1 MVFRVRDTVEN
12 QKNRTFAPSNR
23 QTGDTKEADTTTMIE
38 TKEIKQE
45 IFKTHGGA
53 ATNTGSAEGQ
63 IAMFTHRIEHL
74 TGHLKT
80 NKKDH
85 RTETA
90 LLSLVGKRKQ
100 LLGYLKSHQI
110 DRYRAIIAKLGL
122 RK

>member
-1 MVFRVRDTVEN
+1 MI
-12 QKNRTFAPSNR
+12 A
-23 QTGDTKEADTTTMIE
+23 TKEV
-38 TKEIKQE
+38 KQE
-45 IFKTHGGA
+45 IFKTHGGT

-63 IAMFTHRIEHL
+63 IALFTQRIEHF
-74 TGHLKT
+74 TEHLKS

-100 LLGYLKSHQI
+100 LLGYLKSHEI
-110 DRYRAIIAKLGL
+110 ERYRAIIGKLGL

>member
-1 MVFRVRDTVEN
+1 MI
-12 QKNRTFAPSNR
+12 A
-23 QTGDTKEADTTTMIE
+23 TKEV
-38 TKEIKQE
+38 KQE
-45 IFKTHGGA
+45 IFKTHGGT

-63 IAMFTHRIEHL
+63 IALFTQRIEHL
-74 TGHLKT
+74 TEHLKS

-100 LLGYLKSHQI
+100 LLGYLKSHEI
-110 DRYRAIIAKLGL
+110 ERYLAIIGKLGL

>member
-1 MVFRVRDTVEN
+1 MI
-12 QKNRTFAPSNR
+12 A
-23 QTGDTKEADTTTMIE
+23 TKEV
-38 TKEIKQE
+38 KQE
-45 IFKTHGGA
+45 IFKTHGGT

-63 IAMFTHRIEHL
+63 IALFTQRIEHL
-74 TGHLKT
+74 TEHLKS

-100 LLGYLKSHQI
+100 LLGYLKSHEI
-110 DRYRAIIAKLGL
+110 ERYRAIIGKLGL